1 MAGVAI
7 DEDIGSANGEMSLER
22 RLKALISETGPIPVS
37 TWMTLCL
44 HDPHEGYYATDP
56 GLGRDFITAPE
67 TSQAFGELIGLWCVE
82 EWRAMGAP
90 DPFILCELGP
100 GRGTLMADAL
110 RAASVAPD
118 FLSAMQL
125 VLIEASPTL
134 QSKQTDALVGH
145 RPVFVES
152 LEDVPAGPA
161 LILGNEFLDCLPAR
175 QFVQTESG
183 WQERVIG
190 IDETGGFVFGLAAAD
205 IPAEAHAAPGQE
217 VDLQPGLD
225 TLVAA
230 LAARQSPMCALF
242 IDYGETDAA
251 PGDTVRAYRDNA
263 QVDPLSRPGWC
274 DITVDVDFG
283 RLARLAGEAGLDVAG
298 PVMQG
303 PFLGALGIQARMHQL
318 IQANR
323 DQASAIHRAIAQL
336 VEPDKMGARFKVI
349 GLSSPGLP
357 PMTGLG

>member
-7 DEDIGSANGEMSLER
+7 DEGIGAASGQMSLES
-22 RLKALISETGPIPVS
+22 RLKALIRETGPIPVS

-82 EWRAMGAP
+82 EWRAMGTP

-110 RAASVAPD
+110 RAASVVPD
-118 FLSAMQL
+118 FLKAMQL
-125 VLIEASPTL
+125 VLIEASPAL
-134 QSKQTDALVGH
+134 QSKQADALAPY
-145 RPVFVES
+145 RPSFVES
-152 LEDVPAGPA
+152 LEDVPAGAA

-175 QFVQTESG
+175 QFVQTETG

-190 IDETGGFVFGLAAAD
+190 LNEKDDFVFGLAAAD
-205 IPAEAHAAPGQE
+205 IPAEAHVAPGHE

-230 LAARQSPMCALF
+230 LAGRSAPLRALL

-283 RLARLAGEAGLDVAG
+283 RLARLARAAGLDIAG

-303 PFLGALGIQARMHQL
+303 PFLGALGIEARMHQL
-318 IQANR
+318 IQTNR

-349 GLSSPGLP
+349 GLSSTGLP
-357 PMTGLG
+357 LMTGMG